1 MSAGQESLYPNT
13 SPTYQSIKD
22 WALWLLSVL
31 CVSVMISSDI
41 FGGLFRSKPQLVVD
55 ARVERQDPAPM
66 KRSRCA
72 NGGVDGDS
80 YDLPLHVAALFIIL
94 GTSTIACAFPILAT
108 RFPRLHIP
116 ASFLFFVSHFG
127 TGVLIATAFVHLLPT
142 AFTSLGDPC
151 LSDFWT
157 KDYPAM
163 PGAIAL
169 AGIFFVTVI
178 EMVFSPAQSICRGG
192 NHSITQRRSSLDED
206 SEEKPVP
213 TIDDSDNPSQPR
225 NQGSYLSGLEAP
237 PHLRDMG
244 PLIGR
249 SSSISRAINRMNEGS
264 EEIVRV
270 ASAPE
275 VQTHHETD
283 NGAIQSDVERHED
296 HSALTPQQKQ
306 KKETMQVYLLEMG
319 ILFHSVFI
327 GMSLSVSTGK
337 EFVILLIAIVFHR
350 ESCHR
355 DEFNQTEKANCAHQ
369 KHSKAWRWGRESP
382 RFLGLISSSSH
393 GSCRSHMAARTLTR
407 THFPSSKILT
417 EGQDSHWTSHR
428 ACNPYALQPG
438 FRGRPASGR
447 RDERHLGWSF
457 DLRIARGADVGGFPQ

>member
-1 MSAGQESLYPNT
+1 
-13 SPTYQSIKD
+13 
-22 WALWLLSVL
+22 
-31 CVSVMISSDI
+31 
-41 FGGLFRSKPQLVVD
+41 
-55 ARVERQDPAPM
+55 M

-72 NGGVDGDS
+72 NGGVGGDA

-151 LSDFWT
+151 LSDFWK

-178 EMVFSPAQSICRGG
+178 EMVFSPAQNICRGG
-192 NHSITQRRSSLDED
+192 NHNTMQRRLSLDKET
-206 SEEKPVP
+206 EEKPVP
-213 TIDDSDNPSQPR
+213 ESDGSDHPSQSR
-225 NQGSYLSGLEAP
+225 NHGSYLSGLEVP

-249 SSSISRAINRMNEGS
+249 SSSISRAINRMGEGS

-275 VQTHHETD
+275 VQTHHEMD

-296 HSALTPQQKQ
+296 HSALSPQQKQ

-337 EFVILLIAIVFHR
+337 EFVILLVAIVFHR
-350 ESCHR
+350 VFSSVVFLSCA
-355 DEFNQTEKANCAHQ
+355 D
-369 KHSKAWRWGRESP
+369 
-382 RFLGLISSSSH
+382 
-393 GSCRSHMAARTLTR
+393 TLTDSPE
-407 THFPSSKILT
+407 TF
-417 EGQDSHWTSHR
+417 EGLALGSRIASLPWTDKQ
-428 ACNPYALQPG
+428 LQPWVMSLAYG
-438 FRGRPASGR
+438 CTYVDTKP
-447 RDERHLGWSF
+447 
-457 DLRIARGADVGGFPQ
+457 